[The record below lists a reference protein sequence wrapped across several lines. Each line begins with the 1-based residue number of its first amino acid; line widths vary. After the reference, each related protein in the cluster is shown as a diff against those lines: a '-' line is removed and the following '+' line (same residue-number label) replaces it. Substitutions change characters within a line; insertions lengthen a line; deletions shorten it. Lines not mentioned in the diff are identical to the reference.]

1 MELEDFYDKMAK
13 NYDKTEKKFE
23 HISLKTIEN
32 TKKYLKFSD
41 KVLDYACG
49 PGTKTLELAGLVKEI
64 HGIDISSKMIE
75 IAKRKAVRLKIS
87 NVDFSQGIIFDER
100 LERESFDVILGF
112 NILHA
117 LEDTQKVMQR
127 INELLKPGGF
137 FISITPCLG
146 EKQTLVN
153 NLQFFPYLL
162 LSTLGLIPLK
172 VKRFKFT
179 ELEDLISEGNFQILD
194 TEIIFQRMSSYFIAA
209 KKIDNQ

>member
-1 MELEDFYDKMAK
+1 MDKSENFWDRMAK
-13 NYDKTEKKFE
+13 KYEKTEKKYE
-23 HISLKTIEN
+23 HISLKTVEN
-32 TKKYLKFSD
+32 TKKYLKSSD
-41 KVLDYACG
+41 EVLDYACG
-49 PGTKTLELAGLVKEI
+49 PGTKTLELSGLVKEI
-64 HGIDISSKMIE
+64 HGIDISPKMIE
-75 IAKRKAVRLKIS
+75 IAKRQAVRLKIS

-127 INELLKPGGF
+127 INELLKPGGL

-153 NLQFFPYLL
+153 NLQFIPYLL

-194 TEIIFQRMSSYFIAA
+194 TEIIFQRMSSFFIAA
-209 KKIDNQ
+209 KKM